1 MDGQGAADWGL
12 NGVKKK
18 IKRSKPAFFDVYGGW
33 SKDARS
39 LFPEVA
45 PILTKGGH
53 FPLHFPLN
61 LGFFIEWDGRFS
73 LLHQRPPWAG
83 VPRPTRR
90 LSSHLRLVEGGRKPK
105 SVTEA
110 VEDWGMSASNA
121 PTAFL
126 PPPRR
131 VLWWKK
137 FELQWL
143 RANRSKAVCFFYFVH
158 LCVLIFG
165 MEKPHSTPCGRIG
178 LV

>member
-53 FPLHFPLN
+53 FFLHFPLN
-61 LGFFIEWDGRFS
+61 LGFFIEWDRRFF

-105 SVTEA
+105 SVTET
-110 VEDWGMSASNA
+110 VEDWGMPASNHPVRYNGGRNLNYSGCVPTDRRQSASSILCIFVSLFLVWKN
-121 PTAFL
+121 PT
-126 PPPRR
+126 PPL
-131 VLWWKK
+131 V
-137 FELQWL
+137 E
-143 RANRSKAVCFFYFVH
+143 
-158 LCVLIFG
+158 
-165 MEKPHSTPCGRIG
+165 G
-178 LV
+178 LGLSNDHDRY